1 MSPTADRL
9 RADARSNRDQ
19 IVNAALA
26 VFRERG
32 TEVPMKEIADRA
44 GVGVGTLYRRFP
56 DRDALLIGTAQ
67 AHLERLSELAA
78 TAWRE
83 ERTAWRGMRR
93 FLRECVEMQLG
104 AQSSA
109 IGPAVHRAMHAD
121 PRLIDVRAAVV
132 DLVTRMTV
140 RAQADG
146 DLRPDIGP
154 DDISLL
160 MTVQVYTREGESYP
174 DAVERV
180 MRIMLDG
187 LRPQPD
193 SAS

>member
-1 MSPTADRL
+1 MSPTTEQL

-19 IVNAALA
+19 ILNAALA

-32 TEVPMKEIADRA
+32 TDVPMKEIAERA

-56 DRDALLIGTAQ
+56 DRDALLIATAR
-67 AHLERLSELAA
+67 AHLQRLADLAA

-83 ERTAWRGMRR
+83 ERTAWLGMRR

-109 IGPAVHRAMHAD
+109 IGPSVHQAMHAD
-121 PRLIDVRAAVV
+121 PRLLDMRAGVV
-132 DLVTRMTV
+132 DLVRRMTA

-146 DLRPDIGP
+146 DLRTDIGP
-154 DDISLL
+154 DDVALL
-160 MTVQVYTREGESYP
+160 MTVQVYTRENESYT
-174 DAVERV
+174 DAVDRV
-180 MRIMLDG
+180 MTIMMDG
-187 LRPQPD
+187 LRPPGH
-193 SAS
+193 STE

>member
-1 MSPTADRL
+1 MSSTAEQL

-19 IVNAALA
+19 ILNAALA

-56 DRDALLIGTAQ
+56 DRDALLTGTAR
-67 AHLERLSELAA
+67 AHLQRLADLAA

-83 ERTAWRGMRR
+83 EHTAWRGICR
-93 FLRECVEMQLG
+93 FVRECAEMQLG

-109 IGPAVHRAMHAD
+109 LAPAYHRAMHAD
-121 PRLIDVRAAVV
+121 PGLVEVRATVV
-132 DLVTRMTV
+132 DLLARMTAQ
-140 RAQADG
+140 AQADG

-154 DDISLL
+154 EDIGLL
-160 MTVQVYTREGESYP
+160 MTVQVYTREDESYP
-174 DAVERV
+174 DAVDRI

-193 SAS
+193 LAR

>member
-1 MSPTADRL
+1 MGPTAEQL

-19 IVNAALA
+19 IIDAALA

-32 TEVPMKEIADRA
+32 TDIPMKEIADRA

-56 DRDALLIGTAQ
+56 DRDALLIATTR
-67 AHLERLSELAA
+67 AHLERLAELAA

-83 ERTAWRGMRR
+83 ERTAWGGMRR

-109 IGPAVHRAMHAD
+109 IGPTVHKAMHAD
-121 PRLIDVRAAVV
+121 PRLTEVRAAVV
-132 DLVTRMTV
+132 DLVARMTV
-140 RAQADG
+140 QAQADG
-146 DLRPDIGP
+146 DLRPDVGP
-154 DDISLL
+154 EDIALI
-160 MTVQVYTREGESYP
+160 MTVQVYTREGESYLE
-174 DAVERV
+174 AVDRV
-180 MRIMLDG
+180 MTIMVDG